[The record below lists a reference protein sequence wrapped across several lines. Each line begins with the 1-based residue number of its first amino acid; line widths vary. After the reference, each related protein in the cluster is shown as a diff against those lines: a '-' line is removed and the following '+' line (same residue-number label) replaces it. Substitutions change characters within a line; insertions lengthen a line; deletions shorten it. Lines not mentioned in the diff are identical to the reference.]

1 VTTSKLDSPV
11 FQTGPSDFIRSR
23 TERYIKDYRTRD
35 GSNTSLVSSR
45 PYVQPE
51 EEDLADEGT
60 EDEGRISQEGKR

>member
-1 VTTSKLDSPV
+1 VTTSKLDSLV

-23 TERYIKDYRTRD
+23 TERYIEDYRTRD

-45 PYVQPE
+45 PYVQSE

-60 EDEGRISQEGKR
+60 EDEGRINQEGKR